1 MMVAARWALL
11 VIPVVVARRRH
22 GRVRNATRPWQA
34 NATRPWRANATALGG
49 APWPAVELGCALE
62 EDFGARTLHLVAASG
77 RRETIL
83 GDGGGDGGAA
93 PGAAP
98 LLCARRYDD
107 VGKRTALLTIATDA
121 AYLRPWALYVWNK
134 LCYCGRE
141 RVDFL
146 LFLGDIDA
154 GVAPSPRCALGR
166 ASNHWIKAVAVHAA
180 LERAGVDEVLVLDT
194 DAVVTR
200 SSFLR
205 PGLLECYF
213 AFLGAGVDVAAG
225 TEHYQVFVNAA
236 VLMVRRGDWA
246 RALLELWW
254 TDRCGDKDQL
264 VLWHAL
270 FTLWSFDA
278 PALAYDGRLL
288 DYVSRNY
295 SSGSLLTYKHA
306 RRVVVFDF
314 VKAVW
319 PQYLRK
325 AAGARGAGLHHLRED
340 LLLEF
345 PHFLMFPMAPTAPR
359 PGTCGGDALPAFR
372 AVPAKGRPG
381 PRGAGAPFLTHTK
394 HRPAFDCCPAGLAG
408 ATDCVDVALPDADA
422 GGDNV
427 PHR

>member
-1 MMVAARWALL
+1 MMVAARWVLL

-154 GVAPSPRCALGR
+154 SVAPSPRCALGR

-254 TDRCGDKDQL
+254 ADRCGDKDQL

-270 FTLWSFDA
+270 FTLWSVDA

-306 RRVVVFDF
+306 RRVVVFDY
-314 VKAVW
+314 VKTVW
-319 PQYLRK
+319 PQFLRR

-345 PHFLMFPMAPTAPR
+345 PHFLMFPMAPTAPPMAR
-359 PGTCGGDALPAFR
+359 PKKEFPAVLR
-372 AVPAKGRPG
+372 AVATCSTT
-381 PRGAGAPFLTHTK
+381 LTST
-394 HRPAFDCCPAGLAG
+394 
-408 ATDCVDVALPDADA
+408 
-422 GGDNV
+422 NV
-427 PHR
+427 PTASAATASPSLTAGTG